1 MCSIADGVINGANMD
16 LPTVAGSTTYV
27 VAKSREVVAVDNL
40 RVKCAEFGIKIK
52 YENKNIDDNK
62 KNTKHY
68 KKCC

>member
-1 MCSIADGVINGANMD
+1 MTPFKLKI
-16 LPTVAGSTTYV
+16 
-27 VAKSREVVAVDNL
+27 
-40 RVKCAEFGIKIK
+40 IK